1 MSRDP
6 FPTPPGDAGE
16 PEGWPL
22 PVAGEDGPED
32 MGQGLFVTLP
42 AEQVTLPGFAQGG
55 ASDTMAPGPLLAAI
69 VDTVTGQDGAGVA
82 GLSDDQLMG
91 IIAAARRL
99 EARAAWTLLAAVAE
113 FAARHPGTSLE
124 DEFAADELAAELHL
138 TPLSA
143 AAQMDYSSQVTDRLP
158 WTFAAL
164 GAGQVHPVHVRI
176 IEDEIRV
183 LSDADA
189 AKADRILAD
198 AAPGMT
204 FGELRSAAHKL
215 VLQLDPEA
223 AKKRKE
229 AARGDA
235 HVRRFRETSGN
246 AGMVARELPSDEVL
260 ASWQHVEQRALDLRA
275 AGIPGTLQEL
285 RVRAYLDLLQE
296 RDSRDL
302 AADPPPAAGEEP
314 DDSPC
319 GPAPGDSPGGSEPD
333 GGSDGPQPD
342 GGSEGPGENG
352 GPGGPGGPG
361 RGPGGSGPGAAPR
374 PGPASGPSLAAL
386 VTLTIP
392 LATWQRRSEAPGEAD
407 GFGPLDGDDARDLAA
422 AAARHPRTR
431 WCLTVVNPDG
441 TAAAHGCLPGRHP
454 PPGLARPAAAR
465 DLSPPGT
472 GPPLSPPGPDI
483 PDIPD
488 IPLIP
493 VARGPCDHA
502 RAETGYHPSR
512 TLQHLVRAR
521 NGRCTAP
528 GCTRP
533 AARCDVDHTRPWDQD
548 GRTCECNLAPLCR
561 HHHRCKQAQG
571 WQLEQPEPGILIWHT
586 PAGRTYTTTPTRYAS

>member
-1 MSRDP
+1 MVRYNALIVVPDRTVVHVPGSVP
-6 FPTPPGDAGE
+6 HPPGDAGE
-16 PEGWPL
+16 PDGWPL
-22 PVAGEDGPED
+22 PAAGGDGPQDGGEGV
-32 MGQGLFVTLP
+32 GQGLFVTLP
-42 AEQVTLPGFAQGG
+42 AEQVTLSGFAQGG
-55 ASDTMAPGPLLAAI
+55 ASDTMAPGPLLAA
-69 VDTVTGQDGAGVA
+69 VVGAVTGEDGAGVA

-99 EARAAWTLLAAVAE
+99 ESRAAWTLLAAVAE

-124 DEFAADELAAELHL
+124 DQFAADELAAELHL

-143 AAQMDYSSQVTDRLP
+143 AGQMEYASAVASRLP
-158 WTFAAL
+158 RTFAAL
-164 GAGQVHPVHVRI
+164 FAGRIHPVHVRI
-176 IEDEIRV
+176 IEDETRV

-189 AKADRILAD
+189 AKADAVLAQ

-204 FGELRSAAHKL
+204 FGQLRSAAHKL

-223 AKKRKE
+223 ARKRKE
-229 AARGDA
+229 AARGEA

-275 AGIPGTLQEL
+275 AGIPGTVQEL

-302 AADPPPAAGEEP
+302 AADPPPAAGGEP
-314 DDSPC
+314 EDSPR
-319 GPAPGDSPGGSEPD
+319 GPAPGDSPRGSAPD
-333 GGSDGPQPD
+333 GGSDGPGQ
-342 GGSEGPGENG
+342 NG

-361 RGPGGSGPGAAPR
+361 HGPGGPGRGPGGRGKGAAPG

-431 WCLTVVNPDG
+431 WCLTALNPDG

-454 PPGLARPAAAR
+454 PPG
-465 DLSPPGT
+465 T
-472 GPPLSPPGPDI
+472 GPPGGPAALLTT
-483 PDIPD
+483 
-488 IPLIP
+488 PLTP
-493 VARGPCDHA
+493 VTRGPCDHA
-502 RAETGYHPSR
+502 HAETGYHPSR
-512 TLQHLVRAR
+512 KLAHLIRAR
-521 NGRCTAP
+521 SATCTAP
-528 GCTRP
+528 GCRRP
-533 AARCDVDHTRPWDQD
+533 AARCDLDHTRPWDD
-548 GRTCECNLAPLCR
+548 GGATCECNLAPPCNR
-561 HHHRCKQAQG
+561 
-571 WQLEQPEPGILIWHT
+571 
-586 PAGRTYTTTPTRYAS
+586 

>member
-1 MSRDP
+1 MPQDP
-6 FPTPPGDAGE
+6 FPDPPGDAGE
-16 PEGWPL
+16 PDGWPL
-22 PVAGEDGPED
+22 PPAAEGDGPED
-32 MGQGLFVTLP
+32 GWEDVGQGLYVTLP

-69 VDTVTGQDGAGVA
+69 VGAVTGEDGAGVA

-99 EARAAWTLLAAVAE
+99 ESRAAWTLMAAVAE

-124 DEFAADELAAELHL
+124 DQFAADELAAELHL

-143 AAQMDYSSQVTDRLP
+143 AGQMDYSSQVAGRLP
-158 WTFAAL
+158 RTFAAL
-164 GAGQVHPVHVRI
+164 FAGRIHPVHVRI
-176 IEDEIRV
+176 VEDETRV
-183 LSDADA
+183 LTDADA

-198 AAPGMT
+198 AAPGLT
-204 FGELRSAAHKL
+204 FGQLRSAAHKL

-229 AARGDA
+229 AACGEA
-235 HVRRFRETSGN
+235 HVRRFQETSGN

-296 RDSRDL
+296 RDSRDV
-302 AADPPPAAGEEP
+302 AADPPPVGEKL
-314 DDSPC
+314 DDSPA
-319 GPAPGDSPGGSEPD
+319 GPEPD
-333 GGSDGPQPD
+333 GSLRGPEPRDSLADPEPDSGSDR
-342 GGSEGPGENG
+342 PGESG
-352 GPGGPGGPG
+352 GPSDPGRPGNSPGGPG
-361 RGPGGSGPGAAPR
+361 RGPGGPGPGAAP
-374 PGPASGPSLAAL
+374 GPSPTSRPSLAAL
-386 VTLTIP
+386 VTITIP
-392 LATWQRRSEAPGEAD
+392 LATWQGRSEAPGEAG
-407 GFGPLDGDDARDLAA
+407 GFGPLDADDARDLAA

-454 PPGLARPAAAR
+454 PPG
-465 DLSPPGT
+465 T
-472 GPPLSPPGPDI
+472 GPPGWPAVLLQT
-483 PDIPD
+483 
-488 IPLIP
+488 PLIP

-512 TLQHLVRAR
+512 KLAHLIRAR

-528 GCTRP
+528 GCGRP
-533 AARCDVDHTRPWDQD
+533 AVRCDLDHTRPWDD
-548 GRTCECNLAPLCR
+548 GGATCECNLAPLCR
-561 HHHRCKQAQG
+561 HHHRCKQAEG
-571 WQLEQPEPGILIWHT
+571 WQLEQPEPGVLIWRT
-586 PAGRTYTTTPTRYAS
+586 PSGRSYTTTPTQYPM